1 MNGMYIEYG
10 PAMKVQ
16 VGYQTCYT
24 IFHKNKVYIKACA
37 QLLFDI
43 FLGTKSYKCS
53 VDSESLASAK
63 EWSTEKPCPV
73 LEEFKDL
80 AVTVMKEDNINAP
93 NNIDNALL
101 LYRHLKGVL
110 KC

>member
-73 LEEFKDL
+73 PEEFKDL
-80 AVTVMKEDNINAP
+80 AVTVMKEDNINAS
-93 NNIDNALL
+93 NNIGNALL